1 MKHKV
6 IPQQLSALRFESVW
20 VREASFVDTDS
31 NEPAPTNEL
40 EGVEIQLDVKVVY
53 AEGGDRAYVTLRAVL
68 EPPPDKQLFVRLSA
82 AVEGTFT
89 LRQGPDRTA
98 LANFASLQAP
108 VLLVPYLRE
117 TITSL
122 TAQSRLGA
130 VLLPPLNMAEVIK
143 AMQAQAKPAEAHVAK
158 E

>member
-20 VREASFVDTDS
+20 VREASFVDVDS
-31 NEPAPTNEL
+31 TEPAPTNEL
-40 EGVEIQLDVKVVY
+40 EGVEIQLEVKAVY
-53 AEGGDRAYVTLRAVL
+53 AESGERAYVTLRAIL
-68 EPPPDKQLFVRLSA
+68 EPPPEKQLFVRLSA

-89 LRQGPDRTA
+89 LRQGPDRSA

-108 VLLVPYLRE
+108 VLLVPYLRA
-117 TITSL
+117 TLTSL

-130 VLLPPLNMAEVIK
+130 ILLPPLNMAEVIK
-143 AMQAQAKPAEAHVAK
+143 AMQAQSRPAEAPVIK